1 MSQVIQIKRTTGAV
15 GDKKLHTGEL
25 AYSSTDKKLF
35 VGNPGQNVDG
45 DGLGTDAPVAIGGV
59 AFTEM
64 LAPADAT
71 NSASVVLGDADKSAS
86 VTLTVPTTL
95 TASYNLTLPVNDGNA
110 DQVLATDGSGVLS
123 WATSTSSVEDA
134 SDTTIDSVAAAD
146 LLVYK
151 DGSDGWSN
159 VAVSGD
165 ATIANTGVLSLS
177 DAGKEA
183 VQVYIEASDDLTLAG
198 NLTVNGTTTTVNS
211 TTLEVDDKNIE
222 LGTVDTPTDT
232 TANGGGITL
241 KGTSDK
247 TLLYTDAT
255 KSWDFN
261 QSLKLDQTAPTGNN
275 ASLATTLT
283 IEDKVFGTVTQSTDG
298 TGTAQA
304 NTYTL
309 GSAGIEYD
317 GDTISLAKGGTGQD
331 LSAIE
336 KGSILYGSATS
347 VVSELGVS
355 SDVSGNATGITGVL
369 SLAADDTLSW
379 VTTIDGGSW

>member
-1 MSQVIQIKRTTGAV
+1 MSQVIQIKRTAGAV
-15 GDKKLHTGEL
+15 GNKTLHQGEL
-25 AYSSTDKKLF
+25 AYSQADDKLYI
-35 VGNPGQNVDG
+35 GNDMADANAH
-45 DGLGTDAPVAIGGV
+45 APVAIGGV
-59 AFTEM
+59 AFTDM
-64 LAPADAT
+64 LAPADTT
-71 NSASVVLGDADKSAS
+71 NSASVVLGDADKTAS

-95 TASYNLTLPVNDGNA
+95 AASYNLTLPSDDGDA
-110 DQVLATDGSGVLS
+110 DEVLSTNGSGVLS
-123 WATSTSSVEDA
+123 WTATTSSVEDA
-134 SDTTIDSVAAAD
+134 SDTTIASATAAD

-151 DGSDGWSN
+151 DATDGWSN

-177 DAGKEA
+177 DTGKEA

-261 QSLKLDQTAPTGNN
+261 QSLKLAQTAPTGNN
-275 ASLATTLT
+275 ASLATALT

-298 TGTAQA
+298 AGAAQA

-317 GDTISLAKGGTGQD
+317 GDTISLAKGGTG
-331 LSAIE
+331 LTTLA
-336 KGSILYGSATS
+336 KGSIFYGSDTNVVDELTS
-347 VVSELGVS
+347 ASASLTGTQ
-355 SDVSGNATGITGVL
+355 SGLL
-369 SLAADDTLSW
+369 SLAADNTISW
-379 VTTIDGGSW
+379 TTTVDGGSW